1 MFSTKKF
8 AQKICFFDNT
18 NIVQKVETWYNNFI
32 VDDHGLGFR
41 VKRNLRGC
49 SREHPYFYTK
59 KKEKAKESYE
69 RII

>member
-1 MFSTKKF
+1 MFSTKKI

-18 NIVQKVETWYNNFI
+18 NIVQKTQIWYNNFI
-32 VDDHGLGFR
+32 VDDLGFGFR

-49 SREHPYFYTK
+49 SREYPYFYTK
-59 KKEKAKESYE
+59 KKEKARESYE

>member
-1 MFSTKKF
+1 MFSTKEF

-18 NIVQKVETWYNNFI
+18 NIVQMVEVWYNNFI
-32 VDDHGLGFR
+32 VDDLGLGFR
-41 VKRNLRGC
+41 VKQNLRGC